1 MCIDKNYYRDK
12 VVDHIEEIPYVNGC
26 GAGICLLKI
35 YFKDGSFIVTGHSSN
50 GIRIDYYGV
59 KT

>member
-1 MCIDKNYYRDK
+1 M
-12 VVDHIEEIPYVNGC
+12 VDHIEEIPYVNGC